1 MRNIFKLVDGSQ
13 AIIGDSFLRK
23 MFDQF
28 LRKIIRRLEFGKSRI
43 KLFRKEDLGKSSSK
57 KLRMVC
63 SNIFYRLDCQKT
75 YF

>member
-28 LRKIIRRLEFGKSRI
+28 LRKIISSLEFGKSRR
-43 KLFRKEDLGKSSSK
+43 KLFRKEDLGNPLPKSCARSVVTFSAG
-57 KLRMVC
+57 
-63 SNIFYRLDCQKT
+63 
-75 YF
+75 

>member
-28 LRKIIRRLEFGKSRI
+28 LRKIISRLEFGESRR

-57 KLRMVC
+57 KLRTVL
-63 SNIFYRLDCQKT
+63 NKIFYRPE
-75 YF
+75 Y